1 MGNAK
6 LMKLLFYKDNFN
18 ADGRR
23 MRAVLDREISNG
35 VDTYRLWRSPGV
47 PDQRYPRAE
56 NDTHSLYVEIGE
68 YLVPLYMT
76 DLELIYRSGEQP
88 AITQLYG
95 SDDGRRKYFQGL
107 HKFGQADTAE
117 ISKTLQVER
126 ETIERLGS
134 EPYHQANFVKEVL
147 NEHMT
152 DFITSKE
159 NGGETFPDFI
169 GAAVL
174 NEIALCRELSAKYRA
189 KRRTADAAY
198 KARAEAEWK
207 KHQEETNARAQQQI
221 DQALHVLTHG
231 GELKNER
238 IQLFRENG
246 GYSDYAI
253 VNHLMR
259 RYGVNISLRTQGWVN
274 EKLFS
279 VIVKNGHCDQL
290 RFRSRNGSRC
300 SNKIFE
306 CINELLEKVNA
317 SSEGAAA

>member
-134 EPYHQANFVKEVL
+134 EPSHQANFVKEVL
-147 NEHMT
+147 NEHMA
-152 DFITSKE
+152 DFIKSKE

-189 KRRTADAAY
+189 KRRAADAAY
-198 KARAEAEWK
+198 NTAAW
-207 KHQEETNARAQQQI
+207 
-221 DQALHVLTHG
+221 V
-231 GELKNER
+231 
-238 IQLFRENG
+238 
-246 GYSDYAI
+246 
-253 VNHLMR
+253 
-259 RYGVNISLRTQGWVN
+259 GVIWMSIP
-274 EKLFS
+274 FP
-279 VIVKNGHCDQL
+279 
-290 RFRSRNGSRC
+290 RNGTRC
-300 SNKIFE
+300 SLPRCCRLQATTRPTTSPVPRAMPNIKRTLFENRSEPICCIKIME
-306 CINELLEKVNA
+306 TSLQQMTNCLRR
-317 SSEGAAA
+317 AARCSPI